1 MGFVLLTL
9 KRFGV
14 SIPEDLLEEFD
25 KLVKARG
32 YVGRSEAIRDSMRA
46 YLSESQWE
54 ESSDFVMASLNIVY
68 SHRPKIMSDLIKVQ
82 HNSEAHVISTVHV
95 HMSQSHCMEVL
106 TLKGPKDEITKLA
119 NRVSGIS
126 GIEYAKLFTFS
137 LPEES
142 SNGHSH
148 SH

>member
-1 MGFVLLTL
+1 MAL

-25 KLVKARG
+25 KLVEERG
-32 YVGRSEAIRDSMRA
+32 YIGRSEAIRDAMRV

-54 ESSDFVMASLNIVY
+54 KGSDVVMASLNIVY
-68 SHRPKIMSDLIKVQ
+68 SHKPKIMADLIKVQ

-95 HMSQSHCMEVL
+95 HMSQTHCMEVL

-126 GIEYAKLFTFS
+126 GIEYAKLFTYS

-142 SNGHSH
+142 SSDHVH
-148 SH
+148 KH

>member
-1 MGFVLLTL
+1 MAL

-25 KLVKARG
+25 KLVEERG
-32 YVGRSEAIRDSMRA
+32 YVGRSEAIRDAMRV
-46 YLSESQWE
+46 YISESQWE
-54 ESSDFVMASLNIVY
+54 KGSNMVMASLNIVY
-68 SHRPKIMSDLIKVQ
+68 SHKPKIMADLVKVQ
-82 HNSEAHVISTVHV
+82 HNSEASVISTVHV
-95 HMSQSHCMEVL
+95 HMSQTHCMEVI
-106 TLKGPKDEITKLA
+106 TLKGSREGITKLA

-137 LPEES
+137 LPDES
-142 SNGHSH
+142 LDDYDHSH